1 MSFGKFRIFP
11 IDPADVGRNYEGI
24 IRINSQSGKGG
35 VAYVLEDKFGYSL
48 PKKMHP
54 EIGKIVQH
62 VTDEAGRELTSEEIL
77 EIFEKTYFGEPHDI
91 EFVDYS
97 VISESAKEHSAKC
110 VLEYT
115 HNGKTIRFRGSG

>member
-1 MSFGKFRIFP
+1 M
-11 IDPADVGRNYEGI
+11 
-24 IRINSQSGKGG
+24 Q
-35 VAYVLEDKFGYSL
+35 
-48 PKKMHP
+48 
-54 EIGKIVQH
+54 Q
-62 VTDEAGRELTSEEIL
+62 VTDKAGRELSSAEEIL

-115 HNGKTIRFRGSG
+115 HNGKDDSQ